1 MYSLVFRDILKKNGS
16 AVDASIAALL
26 CVGLLNAHSMGIGGG
41 LFFVIYDAATGAS
54 LVTNSQLKLT
64 EQKHN
69 QQSVLIFCSTGK
81 VETIDARETAPMNAT
96 EDMFGNNTKLSRTGT
111 SLELLEDF
119 PGTEQKKT
127 LTTLFSKAV
136 AATVT

>member
-1 MYSLVFRDILKKNGS
+1 MKKNGS

-41 LFFVIYDAATGAS
+41 LFFVIYDAATGKCAL
-54 LVTNSQLKLT
+54 LVKKKQLNEK
-64 EQKHN
+64 KHN
-69 QQSVLIFCSTGK
+69 LRIILIFCSTGK

-111 SLELLEDF
+111 SL
-119 PGTEQKKT
+119 K
-127 LTTLFSKAV
+127 LF
-136 AATVT
+136 